1 MIILSKYKKKNKITV
16 NICGAKPIKIISFI
30 KKIIN
35 LENSNLLNLIKY
47 YPKRKGEMLKT
58 FGSNTFLKKL
68 TKVRKFT
75 GYDKGLKETFTWYKN
90 YKNKKYLY

>member
-1 MIILSKYKKKNKITV
+1 
-16 NICGAKPIKIISFI
+16 
-30 KKIIN
+30 
-35 LENSNLLNLIKY
+35 
-47 YPKRKGEMLKT
+47 MLKT

-90 YKNKKYLY
+90 YKNKKYLYQILVNEYLLYF